1 MDNFKLINN
10 FVLVKPVSLDSKIK
24 SVLLSENDRKPK
36 SNGIVI
42 KTSKNIKVVKNLDEI
57 FYYKH
62 SGIKASISGE
72 NYVVLDENEILCI
85 KRRGMFFMVN
95 DRVLIREN
103 ESIKNIDNI
112 ILSVTDAK
120 ERTSGKVL
128 SVSNS
133 VDDINVDD
141 DVMFSKYSGVYIM
154 IEDEQLKV
162 LDKKEI
168 FIIL

>member
-1 MDNFKLINN
+1 
-10 FVLVKPVSLDSKIK
+10 
-24 SVLLSENDRKPK
+24 
-36 SNGIVI
+36 
-42 KTSKNIKVVKNLDEI
+42 
-57 FYYKH
+57 
-62 SGIKASISGE
+62 
-72 NYVVLDENEILCI
+72 
-85 KRRGMFFMVN
+85 MFFMVN

-168 FIIL
+168 FIILWIQQKFYQ

>member
-1 MDNFKLINN
+1 MDNFKLVNN

-42 KTSKNIKVVKNLDEI
+42 KTSKNVKVVKGLDEI
-57 FYYKH
+57 YYYKY
-62 SGIKASISGE
+62 SGIKANISGE
-72 NYVVLDENEILCI
+72 DYIVLDENEILCI
-85 KRRGMFFMVN
+85 KRGDTFFMVN

-103 ESIKNIDNI
+103 ESIKKINNIV
-112 ILSVTDAK
+112 LSVTDAK

-133 VDDINVDD
+133 VDDINVNDN
-141 DVMFSKYSGVYIM
+141 VMFSKYSGVYIM
-154 IEDEQLKV
+154 VEDEQLKV

-168 FIIL
+168 FIII